1 MATLS
6 KHGKEIGRIN
16 RLTTVRAY
24 MDDGVVLQHDGT
36 GWKQFGK
43 VKPGVSPETAF
54 ANAKARSE
62 KFLSERPC
70 FAAYRKALHDMA
82 PQSKR
87 WMLHAAVE
95 MMPGD
100 PDGLWSELA
109 DSYDP
114 RQRIEADLDEICA
127 LCDLYKTADLE
138 AGVNRRAA

>member
-6 KHGKEIGRIN
+6 KHGREIGRITG
-16 RLTTVRAY
+16 LTTVRAY
-24 MDDGVVLQHDGT
+24 MADGVVLRHDGT
-36 GWKQFGK
+36 GWKQYGK
-43 VKPGVSPETAF
+43 LKPGVNPETAY
-54 ANAKARSE
+54 ANAKARIE

-95 MMPGD
+95 MMPDD
-100 PDGLWSELA
+100 PDGVWASVV
-109 DSYDP
+109 DDYDP
-114 RQRIEADLDEICA
+114 RRSVEAGLDEICA

>member
-6 KHGKEIGRIN
+6 KHGREIGRITG
-16 RLTTVRAY
+16 LTTVRAY
-24 MDDGVVLQHDGT
+24 MADGVVLRHDGT
-36 GWKQFGK
+36 GWKQHGK
-43 VKPGVSPETAF
+43 LKPGVNPETAY
-54 ANAKARSE
+54 ANAKARIE

-87 WMLHAAVE
+87 WMLHSAVE

-100 PDGLWSELA
+100 PDGVWSVLA

-114 RQRIEADLDEICA
+114 RQRIEADLDEICY
-127 LCDLYKTADLE
+127 LCELYKTAELE
-138 AGVNRRAA
+138 AGANRRAA